1 MMMKSLFAAVLLAT
15 GVSLNAETARYR
27 ALEMAEIDMETFSL
41 LRKELQSAKKVF
53 EDLRDSQNPGAMKSA
68 VGSFGG
74 LMKQLLYIASS
85 LVLVCGVELGVL
97 VALGVDPTQFLNN
110 RMGAGLLL
118 AAIPFV
124 GFPTILTY
132 ATLRILFEKIL
143 SSSNQDAKNIKES
156 LTQIEQII
164 NKLDYEIKKVE
175 NVIRFQKASKT
186 TVR

>member
-1 MMMKSLFAAVLLAT
+1 MMMKSLFAAVLLAS
-15 GVSLNAETARYR
+15 GLSLNAETARYR

-68 VGSFGG
+68 VGSLGG
-74 LMKQLLYIASS
+74 VMKELAYISS
-85 LVLVCGVELGVL
+85 ALILVCGFEVGVL
-97 VALGVDPTQFLNN
+97 IAFNVNPLEFLRNQF
-110 RMGAGLLL
+110 GAGLLV
-118 AAIPFV
+118 ASVPVV
-124 GFPTILTY
+124 GFPVILTY
-132 ATLRILFEKIL
+132 AFLKILFGKIL
-143 SSSNQDAKNIKES
+143 ASSNQDAKNIKES